1 MDPEHESEEPMHPTK
16 EKIALL
22 NDKAR
27 TGRLPGSTKM
37 MLTRMV
43 AALPEETLA
52 HLRCAVASFD
62 AFTEDNDPYRER
74 DFGALEL
81 EGERYFWK
89 IDYYDRTLRF
99 GGERAKSRKQVDPA
113 FYGAKRTSHRA
124 WRRTETHRD
133 ARQRGTVPRWFR
145 RRSTGVGVVARD
157 QGRMSSHLAA
167 LSQPLRIPPD
177 LRAMSSGIPVF
188 ATPHNTPKTNTNLT
202 GTCPHR
208 RVHGSSLHI
217 I

>member
-62 AFTEDNDPYRER
+62 GFTEDNDPYRER
-74 DFGALEL
+74 DFGAIEL

-89 IDYYDRTLRF
+89 IDYCTSATHVRVRVLSAGSPSPSSPLTSRGRTTF
-99 GGERAKSRKQVDPA
+99 
-113 FYGAKRTSHRA
+113 
-124 WRRTETHRD
+124 
-133 ARQRGTVPRWFR
+133 
-145 RRSTGVGVVARD
+145 
-157 QGRMSSHLAA
+157 
-167 LSQPLRIPPD
+167 
-177 LRAMSSGIPVF
+177 
-188 ATPHNTPKTNTNLT
+188 
-202 GTCPHR
+202 
-208 RVHGSSLHI
+208 
-217 I
+217 